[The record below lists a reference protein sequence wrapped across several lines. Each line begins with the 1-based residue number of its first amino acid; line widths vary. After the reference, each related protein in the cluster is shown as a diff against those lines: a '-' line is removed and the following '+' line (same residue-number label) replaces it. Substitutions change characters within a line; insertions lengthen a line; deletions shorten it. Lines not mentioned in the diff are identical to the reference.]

1 MTNTDKNDFN
11 ATIGNTVLCDGF
23 LIPMTDF
30 VLVKSLGEN
39 YLIDKKGRLYSKPR
53 MGTKGGFLKEQNGE
67 LYKFYRVSIDGKT
80 RNVFTHRLLGE
91 CFLSNPENKPQ
102 INHIDGDKHN
112 NSLDNLEWCTNKEN
126 IRHSIITGLKDLSF
140 NKGEKNSRAILNNK
154 KILEIKLKLL
164 QGVKNRVL
172 AKEYK
177 VSEQLICDIKKGR
190 RWKDII

>member
-1 MTNTDKNDFN
+1 MKLISNTS
-11 ATIGNTVLCDGF
+11 
-23 LIPMTDF
+23 F

-126 IRHSIITGLKDLSF
+126 IRHSIITGLK
-140 NKGEKNSRAILNNK
+140 NNK
-154 KILEIKLKLL
+154 KVIAAARLEKYGEHTNDHQLEIA
-164 QGVKNRVL
+164 NEF
-172 AKEYK
+172 AKEGYI
-177 VSEQLICDIKKGR
+177 ICLEDFSSLDIDLTVFLR
-190 RWKDII
+190 F